1 MGCTVAVGGAEEA
14 TATVL
19 NTWDKEFIPIALES
33 NIMHNKNIS
42 KHGGNW
48 FCGIS
53 SLDLIGLMHQLLENS
68 ELNHKRRKDKKGFVI
83 RLEG

>member
-19 NTWDKEFIPIALES
+19 NTWDKQAVPIALES

-42 KHGGNW
+42 PSMGA
-48 FCGIS
+48 I
-53 SLDLIGLMHQLLENS
+53 
-68 ELNHKRRKDKKGFVI
+68 GFVGF
-83 RLEG
+83 RH